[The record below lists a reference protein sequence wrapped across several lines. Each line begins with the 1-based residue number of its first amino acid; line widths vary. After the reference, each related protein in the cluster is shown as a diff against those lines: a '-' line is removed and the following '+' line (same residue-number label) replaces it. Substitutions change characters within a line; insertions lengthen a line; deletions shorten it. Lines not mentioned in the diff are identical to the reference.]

1 MPKLKRL
8 SGSEVISILSGFGFQ
23 IHSQR
28 GSHAK
33 LKRIEQG
40 QTQILTVPLH
50 KELDRG
56 TLQAIFRQACRFIS
70 DSELRSKFYTD

>member
-8 SGSEVISILSGFGFQ
+8 SGNEVVSILSGFGFQ

-28 GSHAK
+28 GSHVK

-40 QTQILTVPLH
+40 QAQILTVPLH

-56 TLQAIFRQACRFIS
+56 TLQAILRQASRFIAE
-70 DSELRSKFYTD
+70 SELRQRFYVD